1 MAWSNSSMS
10 LASSRRVARKTR
22 ATEDAGNW
30 RCRIHICL
38 WRHLEGLHAKLV
50 PRKMRATSDDS
61 KADGQWP
68 YSRPTPSRAWSATT
82 ASTDVHTVDDRRG
95 SMHGSE
101 HRKKKEFLGKIHK
114 RQKTKGWIVPPGMR
128 IYYHLLT
135 RR

>member
-1 MAWSNSSMS
+1 MIDTSGDPILLVCKGYEPRRKVVAWSNSSMS

-61 KADGQWP
+61 KADG
-68 YSRPTPSRAWSATT
+68 
-82 ASTDVHTVDDRRG
+82 
-95 SMHGSE
+95 
-101 HRKKKEFLGKIHK
+101 
-114 RQKTKGWIVPPGMR
+114 
-128 IYYHLLT
+128 
-135 RR
+135 